1 MVAKTELWPC
11 VSPVNSAMEIWHALY
26 QQAMLKCVL

>member
-1 MVAKTELWPC
+1 MVAKTGLWPR
-11 VSPVNSAMEIWHALY
+11 VSPVNSATEIWHALY